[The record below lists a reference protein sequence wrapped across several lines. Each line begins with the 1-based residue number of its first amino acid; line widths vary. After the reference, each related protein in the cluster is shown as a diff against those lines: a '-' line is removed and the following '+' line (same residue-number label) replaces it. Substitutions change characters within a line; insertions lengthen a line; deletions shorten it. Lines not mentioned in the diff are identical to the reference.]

1 MAAKKA
7 MPVLPEEVLERILN
21 ELPDDAEGIRAHA
34 AFAQASKAFQRAAG
48 GRAGVAA
55 RALREGIRLGDAL
68 RALGALGEYAA
79 PHIPAVLARLE
90 NEDKDVRDAALRVL
104 GTLGEHAAP
113 HIPAIMARLENEDRG
128 VRETAVDAFR
138 ALGEH
143 AVPHIP
149 AIVARLEDEDRRVE
163 GAAVRVLGD
172 LGEHIPAIEA
182 LLEHPFEYVRRA
194 AAEVL
199 ARLRAANH

>member
-1 MAAKKA
+1 M
-7 MPVLPEEVLERILN
+7 
-21 ELPDDAEGIRAHA
+21 
-34 AFAQASKAFQRAAG
+34 
-48 GRAGVAA
+48 
-55 RALREGIRLGDAL
+55 
-68 RALGALGEYAA
+68 RALGALGEHAV
-79 PHIPAVLARLE
+79 PHIPAIVARL
-90 NEDKDVRDAALRVL
+90 KDEAGVVREAALHAL
-104 GTLGEHAAP
+104 GALGEHAA
-113 HIPAIMARLENEDRG
+113 
-128 VRETAVDAFR
+128 
-138 ALGEH
+138 
-143 AVPHIP
+143 PHIP